1 MALKKFNAVS
11 GFSVGDNIQTD
22 VIDANAN
29 VTANNLTVSAIA
41 NLGSISNVIITGG
54 SAGYVIKTDG
64 SGNLSWGQDTAAAG
78 GSNTYVQFNNNDVLD
93 GSANYTFDISTN
105 TLSID
110 GTILRNNKVV
120 TTYQSSSNPPTD
132 PQMGDMWYDSDN
144 DITYQYMFDGVTSVW
159 VDISSGYITASVVAT
174 GGTLVQRDS
183 NGNIYATY
191 INGTELDV
199 IDIHSSGNANL
210 GNAVTA
216 NYFIGDGSLLTGL
229 PESYANSN
237 VANYLPTYT
246 GNLSPGNLK
255 TDNILYANGTAWSF
269 TTYANANVEAYLPT
283 YTGNV
288 SAGNVLTSDIYV
300 SSLTTGQ
307 LAIAYTNGK
316 LVGGPDLTWDFA
328 NSALTI
334 TNLNASGNVTANYFI
349 GDGSLLTG
357 LPESY
362 ANSNVANYLPTY
374 TGNISA
380 GNLLTDNLLYA
391 NGNAYIFTSSAA
403 GSNTQ
408 VQFNN
413 DTAFDGS
420 SNFTF
425 DIASN
430 TLSVTNITANGAGI
444 TYITGSNV
452 NGQVANAEI
461 AGTVYTNAQPN
472 ITSLGTLTG
481 LHVNGT
487 TDLGSVTNLKLSGGL
502 PNYAIVTDG
511 SGNLS
516 WASVGGGGGSGA
528 GFVSMSRDDFVGDG
542 STSNFTLSITPSSI
556 QAIQVNIDG
565 LIQQISSYSLS
576 GAIVSFASAP
586 LSGEKIEI
594 VVYGIVEIGGASG
607 EVLFNDG
614 GNIDGSNAFT
624 FNTGSN
630 TLTISG
636 AVVGGNSVTA
646 NYFIGDGSLLT
657 GLPESYANSNVANY
671 LPTYTG
677 LIGGT
682 LTTAAQPNVTSL
694 GTLTSL
700 SVTGNVSANYFIGN
714 GSTLTNLTGANVTG
728 YVPLANAAN
737 TATSATTAETVTTNA
752 QPNITSV
759 GTLANL
765 SVSGDATITGNLTV
779 SGTTEYTNVT
789 NLYVKDPII
798 ELGGGANGAP
808 LSSNDGKDRGSLL
821 HYYTTTTVDAFMGWD
836 NSNAEF
842 GFGSDV
848 SVSNEVITWNNY
860 GNIRAGYFI
869 GNGELLSSITGANV
883 TGYVPLATAA
893 NTAGTVTTNAQP
905 NITSVGTL
913 SSLSVTGNV
922 TANYFIGNG
931 STLTNITGAN
941 VTGYVPLANAANTA
955 TSATTAGTVTTNAQ
969 PNITSVGTLSSLSVT
984 GNVSANYFIGNGAT
998 LTSVTGANVTGYVP
1012 LANAANTATSATTAG
1027 TVTTN
1032 AQPNIT
1038 SVGTLSSLSVTGT
1051 VTTGNVSITGG
1062 ILSNRAN
1069 ITVTTDTVIDQF
1081 ASSTYRSAKYHISAK
1096 GTNGYQ
1102 AAEVL
1107 LVHDG
1112 SSSYITI
1119 YGSICSN
1126 NTADIVDFSSNIV
1139 SGNVRLYAT
1148 TSSSSTSVNLVPIYI
1163 VD

>member
-41 NLGSISNVIITGG
+41 NLGSISNIIITGG

-120 TTYQSSSNPPTD
+120 TTYQSSSNPPLD

-199 IDIHSSGNANL
+199 IDIHASGNANL

-216 NYFIGDGSLLTGL
+216 NYFIGNGALLTGL
-229 PESYANSN
+229 PASYANSN

-255 TDNILYANGTAWSF
+255 TDHLLYANGTAWSF
-269 TTYANANVEAYLPT
+269 TTYSNANVAAYLPT

-288 SAGNVLTSDIYV
+288 SA
-300 SSLTTGQ
+300 
-307 LAIAYTNGK
+307 
-316 LVGGPDLTWDFA
+316 
-328 NSALTI
+328 
-334 TNLNASGNVTANYFI
+334 NYFI
-349 GDGSLLTG
+349 GNGALLTG
-357 LPESY
+357 LPASY
-362 ANSNVANYLPTY
+362 SNSNVASYLPTY

-380 GNLLTDNLLYA
+380 SNLLTDNLLYA
-391 NGNAYIFTSSAA
+391 NGNAYIFTTAAA

-430 TLSVTNITANGAGI
+430 TLSVTNITANGAGL

-542 STSNFTLSITPSSI
+542 STTDFTLSITPSSI

-607 EVLFNDG
+607 EVLFNSG

-700 SVTGNVSANYFIGN
+700 SVTGNVTANYFIGN
-714 GSTLTNLTGANVTG
+714 GSTLTSITGANVTG

-737 TATSATTAETVTTNA
+737 TATSATTAGTVTTNA

-836 NSNAEF
+836 NSNSEF
-842 GFGSDV
+842 GFGSNV

-869 GNGELLSSITGANV
+869 GNGATLTNITGANV

-893 NTAGTVTTNAQP
+893 NTAATVTTNAQP

-922 TANYFIGNG
+922 SANYFIGNG

-998 LTSVTGANVTGYVP
+998 LTNITGANVTGYVP

-1148 TSSSSTSVNLVPIYI
+1148 TGSASTSVNLVPIYI

>member
-41 NLGSISNVIITGG
+41 NLGSISNLIITGG

-120 TTYQSSSNPPTD
+120 TTYQSSSNPPLD

-199 IDIHSSGNANL
+199 IDIHASGNANL

-216 NYFIGDGSLLTGL
+216 NYFIGNGALLTGL
-229 PESYANSN
+229 PASYANSN

-255 TDNILYANGTAWSF
+255 TDHLLYANGTAWSF
-269 TTYANANVEAYLPT
+269 TTYSNANVAAYLPT

-288 SAGNVLTSDIYV
+288 SA
-300 SSLTTGQ
+300 
-307 LAIAYTNGK
+307 
-316 LVGGPDLTWDFA
+316 
-328 NSALTI
+328 
-334 TNLNASGNVTANYFI
+334 NYFI
-349 GDGSLLTG
+349 GNGALLTG
-357 LPESY
+357 LPASY
-362 ANSNVANYLPTY
+362 SNSNVASYLPTY

-380 GNLLTDNLLYA
+380 SNLLTDNLLYA
-391 NGNAYIFTSSAA
+391 NGNAYIFTTAAA

-430 TLSVTNITANGAGI
+430 TLSVTNITANGAGL

-542 STSNFTLSITPSSI
+542 STTDFTLSITPSSI

-607 EVLFNDG
+607 EVLFNSG

-700 SVTGNVSANYFIGN
+700 SVTGNVTANYFIGN
-714 GSTLTNLTGANVTG
+714 GSTLTSITGANVTG

-737 TATSATTAETVTTNA
+737 TATSATTAGTVTTNA

-836 NSNAEF
+836 NSNSEF
-842 GFGSDV
+842 GFGSNV

-869 GNGELLSSITGANV
+869 GNGATLTNITGANV

-893 NTAGTVTTNAQP
+893 NTAATVTTNAQP

-922 TANYFIGNG
+922 SANYFIGNG

-998 LTSVTGANVTGYVP
+998 LTNITGANVTGYVP

-1148 TSSSSTSVNLVPIYI
+1148 TGSASTSVNLVPIYI